1 MRTTCLFAAALWLA
15 GIASAQAQRRIRI
28 GPTYSSVS
36 LEDQSGSSYSFPSYG
51 GSVALITGDESETG
65 LTIARYNNLSTDHGI
80 RRLTLYG
87 LDSYYYPVGARGVV
101 APFAL
106 TALGLAR
113 VTEIDS
119 LCLLSI
125 ISCNASA
132 SATSQLAL
140 AFGLGVRVNVGG
152 AAVAT
157 LAGRFLEV
165 PGSQIQALEA
175 VANASIAL
183 GGVHKGQ
190 LLAGTLGPVVSA
202 FIPISGPLRGR
213 SPFAGVRF
221 RRDTKKAGSL
231 GLQIDYAP
239 LEVTAGSCAP
249 GCRPNAILFA
259 PGYEASVRPAWGR
272 VYGVVGFL
280 LAGFYAEGPDRGMA
294 QGAHGGVGA
303 DFYSG
308 RAMWNLNARLLW
320 LQRNS
325 GENVFGVHGNRRQMA
340 AQSASAALCRP
351 CRLRRGWA
359 RRGCRP
365 ILHPCASPPGPSTG

>member
-1 MRTTCLFAAALWLA
+1 MRGTCLVAAALTLFA
-15 GIASAQAQRRIRI
+15 LSSAHAQRRVRI

-36 LEDQSGSSYSFPSYG
+36 LEDGSGSSHSFSSFG
-51 GSVALITGDESETG
+51 GSVALITGDEGETG
-65 LTIARYNNLSTDHGI
+65 LTIARYNDLSTDKGL
-80 RRLTLYG
+80 RRLSLYA
-87 LDSYYYPVGARGVV
+87 LDSYYYPVGTRGVV
-101 APFAL
+101 APFAV

-113 VTEIDS
+113 VTEVDS

-125 ISCNASA
+125 IPCSAST
-132 SATSQLAL
+132 SATSQFAL
-140 AFGLGVRVNVGG
+140 AFGLGMRVNVGG
-152 AAVAT
+152 AVVAT

-175 VANASIAL
+175 VANASVAL

-280 LAGFYAEGPDRGMA
+280 LAGFYAEGRDRGMA

-320 LQRNS
+320 LRRNS
-325 GENVFGVHGNRRQMA
+325 GENVFGVQVGVSVSPKLGGNRRQ
-340 AQSASAALCRP
+340 
-351 CRLRRGWA
+351 
-359 RRGCRP
+359 
-365 ILHPCASPPGPSTG
+365 

>member
-1 MRTTCLFAAALWLA
+1 MRTTCLLAAALWLA
-15 GIASAQAQRRIRI
+15 GIASAEAQRRFRF
-28 GPTYSSVS
+28 GPTYSS
-36 LEDQSGSSYSFPSYG
+36 LALDDLSGSSHAFPSYG
-51 GSVALITGDESETG
+51 GSASLITGDESETG
-65 LTIARYNNLSTDHGI
+65 MTIARYNNLSTNHGI

-87 LDSYYYPVGARGVV
+87 LDSYYYPVGTRGVV

-125 ISCNASA
+125 ISCKASA

-175 VANASIAL
+175 VANASVAL
-183 GGVHKGQ
+183 GGVPQGQ

-239 LEVTAGSCAP
+239 LQVTAGSCAP
-249 GCRPNAILFA
+249 GCRPNAVLLA

-272 VYGVVGFL
+272 VYVVVGFL
-280 LAGFYAEGPDRGMA
+280 LAGFYAEGLDRGMA

-325 GENVFGVHGNRRQMA
+325 GENVFGVQVGASVSPKLGGNRRQ
-340 AQSASAALCRP
+340 
-351 CRLRRGWA
+351 
-359 RRGCRP
+359 
-365 ILHPCASPPGPSTG
+365 